1 MSKKKKNIRRKKSN
15 NLLKGVAA
23 AGAVVGGGTIFAGNN
38 AVYAAENEQDAI
50 LTKEKQEE
58 LLEKQ
63 SVSESTTESLSNNT
77 SNQGNFNL
85 GQSIFKSAAEPEVAM
100 VADTGEDTS
109 ETTIDGTQ
117 YANEDPVEED
127 ASDTTGDTTTFEG
140 NTTTET
146 GQQDESNSPSNNNED
161 DESVS
166 ASQSVSD
173 FIKYSE
179 AVKAESL
186 NIAVSESLSNSLAS
200 NSTTLN
206 DPLSN
211 IGSDSYASSL
221 KDDMDS
227 YNEKYSQI
235 ISEYNSEM
243 VVIDKNNAFL
253 ETLYGKIN
261 DQMKEVKN
269 AYNYAYN
276 NNKSLWDAGFYSKAD
291 ILTNLFAQY
300 FIYQQ
305 EGVKDVT
312 SSDWS
317 NENKEN
323 NFVKTKYID
332 SNGQTQIAYFD
343 YVIANTNGQ
352 RVDNK
357 DDFGPNKTW
366 NWGWKGSWKSDYSYN
381 KITIQVLK
389 KSPIYTDG
397 NGTNSSTFYYADHYV
412 KNENNKVVQQRTYYL
427 NGLKT
432 SQDTIIKYLGDNK
445 YEVTYKERD
454 EWITKTFTM
463 DENNPT
469 FATID
474 KTNAENGYV
483 GETGQDRK
491 SVV

>member
-63 SVSESTTESLSNNT
+63 SVSESTTESLSNST

-100 VADTGEDTS
+100 VADTEEDTS

-186 NIAVSESLSNSLAS
+186 NIAVSKSLSNSLAS

-211 IGSDSYASSL
+211 IGSDSYASNL
-221 KDDMDS
+221 KEEMDR
-227 YNEKYSQI
+227 
-235 ISEYNSEM
+235 YNSEYESLKESYDKQISNSNYVGVLYNQIRIQNE
-243 VVIDKNNAFL
+243 VVNNEYDKWHKNFFDPFKESDFYREVDKLVELYAQYYLYQTENKQIHIKNNPTWL
-253 ETLYGKIN
+253 
-261 DQMKEVKN
+261 
-269 AYNYAYN
+269 YN
-276 NNKSLWDAGFYSKAD
+276 NGDHNYVRLDYYDA
-291 ILTNLFAQY
+291 N
-300 FIYQQ
+300 
-305 EGVKDVT
+305 
-312 SSDWS
+312 S
-317 NENKEN
+317 NEEN
-323 NFVKTKYID
+323 NNIQ
-332 SNGQTQIAYFD
+332 SAYFD
-343 YVIANTNGQ
+343 YFITNKNDQ
-352 RVDNK
+352 RIDQQLLWQK
-357 DDFGPNKTW
+357 RYKF
-366 NWGWKGSWKSDYSYN
+366 SDIS
-381 KITIQVLK
+381 IMVLK
-389 KSPIYTDG
+389 KSPVYAS
-397 NGTNSSTFYYADHYV
+397 TNLSDNQNHKFYFSDQYPNNKLERTFYINDKKLQKA
-412 KNENNKVVQQRTYYL
+412 KNRIQK
-427 NGLKT
+427 
-432 SQDTIIKYLGDNK
+432 II
-445 YEVTYKERD
+445 
-454 EWITKTFTM
+454 
-463 DENNPT
+463 
-469 FATID
+469 
-474 KTNAENGYV
+474 
-483 GETGQDRK
+483 
-491 SVV
+491 